1 MRSGFALVLAG
12 TIVAMSGAARPAVE
26 RASYRVSA
34 TPDGAALV
42 VDATFAAGTT
52 FAVDRGAGPY
62 VSDVELVEPRGART
76 AGKRGDDWV
85 LPCAR
90 ACRVRYRFAL
100 GRAADERDDVDLA
113 GRQGASIVAPP
124 STWLLRPRASSP
136 LPYELT
142 FVPADAANLFA
153 NFFVGLPRASGGAF
167 AGTFASEDEAPYA
180 VFGAFRSVPLEG
192 FPGLTFAVATPALER
207 DLPRIRDWVA
217 RAARAVSTYYGR
229 FPVAHALVAV
239 VEKGSGVHGKEMGG
253 GGGASVLL
261 EISRGADLA
270 EPSIEWEATHEMVHL
285 AVPNMERPHTWLTE
299 GLATYVEPIARA
311 QSGEVPASRVWR
323 DALAGMPNGLPE
335 KGDRGLDRTPTW
347 GRTYWGGALF
357 FLTADLEIARRSNG
371 RQTLQTALRGA
382 LVAGADTT
390 VDWTPE
396 RFFAAADRALG
407 RSILLPQYRRW
418 ATTPVAV
425 DLDDVWRR
433 LGVSVGKDGV
443 ALDDRAPEAW
453 VRRAVTRRP

>member
-1 MRSGFALVLAG
+1 MRSGFALALVA
-12 TIVAMSGAARPAVE
+12 TIVATGVDARPPVE
-26 RASYRVSA
+26 RAAYHVAA
-34 TPDGAALV
+34 TPDGATLV
-42 VDATFAAGTT
+42 VDATFATGST

-62 VSDVELVEPRGART
+62 VDDVEIVEPRGAS
-76 AGKRGDDWV
+76 AAVKRGDDWV

-100 GRAADERDDVDLA
+100 GRAAYARDDVDLA

-124 STWLLRPRASSP
+124 STWLLRPRMASP
-136 LPYELT
+136 LPYELAVT
-142 FVPADAANLFA
+142 GVG
-153 NFFVGLPRASGGAF
+153 FFVGLPRAPDGAF

-180 VFGAFRSVPLEG
+180 VFGALRSAPLEG
-192 FPGLTFAVATPALER
+192 FPGLTVAVATPALER
-207 DLPRIRDWVA
+207 DLPRIHDWVT

-239 VEKGSGVHGKEMGG
+239 VGKGSGVHGKEMGG

-261 EISRGADLA
+261 EIAPGADLA
-270 EPSIEWEATHEMVHL
+270 APSIEWEATHEMVHL
-285 AVPNMERPHTWLTE
+285 AVPNMDRPHTWLTE

-311 QSGEVPASRVWR
+311 QSGDVPASRVWR

-335 KGDRGLDRTPTW
+335 QGDRGLDRTPTW

-357 FLTADLEIARRSNG
+357 FLTADLEITRRSNG

-382 LVAGADTT
+382 LAAGADTT

-407 RSILLPQYRRW
+407 RPILLPQYRRW

-433 LGVSVGKDGV
+433 LGVGVGKDGV
-443 ALDDRAPEAW
+443 TLDDRAPEAW

>member
-1 MRSGFALVLAG
+1 MRSGLTLAVVIG
-12 TIVAMSGAARPAVE
+12 ATSVAARPAVE
-26 RASYRVSA
+26 GASYHVTAVRG
-34 TPDGAALV
+34 GASLV
-42 VDATFAAGTT
+42 VEATFGAGAT
-52 FAVDRGAGPY
+52 FGVDRGAAAY
-62 VSDVELVEPRGART
+62 VSDVEIVEPRGAGAVVR
-76 AGKRGDDWV
+76 RGDDWM

-90 ACRVRYRFAL
+90 PCRVRYRFAL
-100 GRAADERDDVDLA
+100 ARAADERDDVDLA

-124 STWLLRPRASSP
+124 STWLLRPRAASP
-136 LPYELT
+136 LPYALDVAGAT
-142 FVPADAANLFA
+142 FVT
-153 NFFVGLPRASGGAF
+153 GLPRAPDGSF
-167 AGTFASEDEAPYA
+167 AGTFAAEDESPYA
-180 VFGAFRSVPLEG
+180 VFGAVRAAPIEG
-192 FPGLTFAVATPALER
+192 FPGLTFAVATPALDR
-207 DLPRIRDWVA
+207 DQPRIRAWVE

-239 VEKGSGVHGKEMGG
+239 VQKDHGVHGKEMGG

-261 EISRGADLA
+261 EIAPGADLA
-270 EPSIEWEATHEMVHL
+270 APSIEWEATHEIVHL
-285 AVPNMERPHTWLTE
+285 AVPNMDRAHTWLTE

-311 QSGEVPASRVWR
+311 QSGEIPASRVWR
-323 DALAGMPNGLPE
+323 DALAGMPNGLPG

-357 FLTADLEIARRSNG
+357 FLTADVEITRRSRG

-382 LVAGADTT
+382 LAAGADTT

-407 RSILLPQYRRW
+407 QAILLPQYLRW

-425 DLDDVWRR
+425 DLDDLWRR
-433 LGVSVGKDGV
+433 LGVGANQDEKDGV

-453 VRRAVTRRP
+453 VRSAVTRRP

>member
-1 MRSGFALVLAG
+1 MRSGFALALAG
-12 TIVAMSGAARPAVE
+12 TIVATSVDARPAVE
-26 RASYRVSA
+26 RAAYRVTA

-42 VDATFAAGTT
+42 VEATFAAGST

-62 VSDVELVEPRGART
+62 VSDVELVEPRGAR
-76 AGKRGDDWV
+76 AVVKRGDDWV
-85 LPCAR
+85 LPCPR

-100 GRAADERDDVDLA
+100 ARAADARDDVDLA

-124 STWLLRPRASSP
+124 STWLLRPRGRAP
-136 LPYELT
+136 LPYALT
-142 FVPADAANLFA
+142 VTPTAGAS
-153 NFFVGLPRASGGAF
+153 FFVGLPRAPGGAF
-167 AGTFASEDEAPYA
+167 TGTFATEDEAPYA
-180 VFGAFRSVPLEG
+180 VFGAFRAVPLDG
-192 FPGLTFAVATPALER
+192 FPELTFAVATPALER
-207 DLPRIRDWVA
+207 DLPRIHDWVA
-217 RAARAVSTYYGR
+217 RAARAVATYYGR

-239 VEKGSGVHGKEMGG
+239 VGKGGGVHGKEMGG

-261 EISRGADLA
+261 EIAPGADLA
-270 EPSIEWEATHEMVHL
+270 APSIEWEATHEMIHL
-285 AVPNMERPHTWLTE
+285 AVPNMDRPHTWLTE

-311 QSGEVPASRVWR
+311 QSGDVPASRVWR

-357 FLTADLEIARRSNG
+357 FLTADLEITRRSNG

-382 LVAGADTT
+382 LAAGADTT

-407 RSILLPQYRRW
+407 QPILLPHYRRW

-425 DLDDVWRR
+425 DLDGLWRR

-443 ALDDRAPEAW
+443 ELDERAPEAW